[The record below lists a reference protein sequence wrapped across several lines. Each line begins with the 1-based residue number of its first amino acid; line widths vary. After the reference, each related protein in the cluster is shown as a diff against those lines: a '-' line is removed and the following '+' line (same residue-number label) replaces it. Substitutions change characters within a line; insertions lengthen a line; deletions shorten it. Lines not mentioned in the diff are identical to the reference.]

1 MKNVSSTI
9 NIHNLVI
16 SCFIIDSRKLPYFF
30 LTIFFLRLW
39 MKPSKEG
46 IKIERNPGQ
55 LIEIIARTNR
65 LKRSYIATGPK
76 FSPPTH
82 VDPLLDPLS
91 WSLDHRWPGNH
102 FDIYTSIPSLS
113 LSLSIYR
120 AWYIRSRIRGSNRHP
135 LSWPVAGFAA
145 PIKGLTGRG
154 LIPLGGPFSHPHLRP
169 YLSLSLSLTPP
180 LPAW

>member
-102 FDIYTSIPSLS
+102 FDIYTSVPSLS
-113 LSLSIYR
+113 LSLS
-120 AWYIRSRIRGSNRHP
+120 
-135 LSWPVAGFAA
+135 LSIVLD
-145 PIKGLTGRG
+145 ISGRESE
-154 LIPLGGPFSHPHLRP
+154 GPTDTLFRD
-169 YLSLSLSLTPP
+169 LSQDLPP
-180 LPAW
+180 Q